1 MEQIIK
7 NIIENGAAAA
17 GVSVQ
22 ITNIKATIYLNER
35 SEGFCDCCCK
45 NIPPKKLIRHS
56 YSASRGDTKMTLV
69 SFLCAKC
76 VAS

>member
-1 MEQIIK
+1 MEQIIR
-7 NIIENGAAAA
+7 NIIENGADV
-17 GVSVQ
+17 GVSTQ
-22 ITNIKATIYLNER
+22 ITNIKATIYLNKR
-35 SEGFCDCCCK
+35 REGFCDCCCK

-56 YSASRGDTKMTLV
+56 YSASRRGMKMTLV

>member
-1 MEQIIK
+1 MEQIIR
-7 NIIENGAAAA
+7 NIIENSAAA

-22 ITNIKATIYLNER
+22 ITNIKATIFLNKR

-45 NIPPKKLIRHS
+45 NIPPEKLIRHS
-56 YSASRGDTKMTLV
+56 YSAIRREMKMTLV

-76 VAS
+76 VAP